1 MELQTVH
8 LIEKAQRGN
17 IRALNQL
24 FSLWYERVYNIAWK
38 YFADED
44 LAMEACQAAF
54 VAVQRHLNTLQD
66 PSKFKYWL
74 YRIVVNQCHL
84 EHRQQKQ
91 MRGLKESYS
100 QNIISLHPEQPDQA
114 MQREETTRLILKALQ
129 QLPEEQRTV
138 LILKEYEGLKFREIA
153 DLLEIS
159 ENTAKARLY
168 YGLENLKKIL
178 LKNQASKEICHG

>member
-1 MELQTVH
+1 VEQQTVH

-17 IRALNQL
+17 TRALNQL

-66 PSKFKYWL
+66 PTKFKYWL

-91 MRGLKESYS
+91 MRGLKENYS

-114 MQREETTRLILKALQ
+114 LQRAETTRLILKALQ

-168 YGLENLKKIL
+168 YGLDNLKKIL

>member
-1 MELQTVH
+1 M
-8 LIEKAQRGN
+8 
-17 IRALNQL
+17 
-24 FSLWYERVYNIAWK
+24 
-38 YFADED
+38 
-44 LAMEACQAAF
+44 
-54 VAVQRHLNTLQD
+54 
-66 PSKFKYWL
+66 
-74 YRIVVNQCHL
+74 NQCHL

-91 MRGLKESYS
+91 QRGLKEKYP
-100 QNIISLHPEQPDQA
+100 QQTAPFNPEQPDQM

-153 DLLEIS
+153 DLLEIP

-168 YGLENLKKIL
+168 YGLQNLKKIL